1 MTPAPQASTAFRL
14 AISQSEVTLDVRQNG
29 ATIRALMAEAKR
41 LGAKLLHLPEGS
53 LSGYPGDPASK
64 SALAGW
70 PVDWEALAEEIEL
83 VARDAGEI
91 GVWVV
96 FGANHYNGPD
106 RRPNNSLYVVDG
118 SGKMRAR
125 YDKRLLS
132 FTEITDWYA
141 AGQSALTFEVDGY
154 RFGCALCIELQYSEL
169 FLACE
174 QLGVDIMLVSSYSDD
189 PAFALL
195 AAGHAALNS
204 YWVSL
209 AAPAQYS
216 HAVPSGLADPNGD
229 WAARCPHVASS
240 ELVVVDIDRNN
251 PNIDI
256 AVNKRRP
263 WRRVARQGDIYVDE
277 RRDTGSRS
285 ESESAELSHP
295 TRSLNCQPGGAHG

>member
-1 MTPAPQASTAFRL
+1 M
-14 AISQSEVTLDVRQNG
+14 
-29 ATIRALMAEAKR
+29 
-41 LGAKLLHLPEGS
+41 
-53 LSGYPGDPASK
+53 
-64 SALAGW
+64 
-70 PVDWEALAEEIEL
+70 
-83 VARDAGEI
+83 
-91 GVWVV
+91 WVV
-96 FGANHYNGPD
+96 FGANHYNGRD

-141 AGQSALTFEVDGY
+141 AGQSAITFEVDGY

-169 FLACE
+169 FLAYE

-195 AAGHAALNS
+195 AQSHAALNS

-209 AAPAQYS
+209 VVPAQFS

-229 WAARCPHVASS
+229 WAARCTSNASS
-240 ELVVVDIDRNN
+240 GLVVVDIDHNRTNV
-251 PNIDI
+251 DI

-263 WRRVARQGDIYVDE
+263 WRRIARQGDIYIDE

-285 ESESAELSHP
+285 KSESAELSYP
-295 TRSLNCQPGGAHG
+295 TRSLHSQPGGAHG

>member
-1 MTPAPQASTAFRL
+1 MTPLPHASTAFRL
-14 AISQSEVTLDVRQNG
+14 AIAQSPVTLDVRNNG
-29 ATIRALMAEAKR
+29 STIRALMAEAKS
-41 LGAKLLHLPEGS
+41 LGAKLIHFPEGS

-64 SALAGW
+64 NALADW
-70 PVDWEALAEEIEL
+70 RVDWDALAEEIEL
-83 VARDAGEI
+83 VARAAGEL

-106 RRPNNSLYVVDG
+106 CRPNNSLYVVDG
-118 SGKMRAR
+118 SGKMLAR

-141 AGQSALTFEVDGY
+141 AGQSAITFDVDGY

-169 FLACE
+169 FLAYE

-195 AAGHAALNS
+195 AQGHAALNS

-209 AAPAQYS
+209 AVPAQYS
-216 HAVPSGLADPNGD
+216 HAAPSGLADPNGEWTASCSHD
-229 WAARCPHVASS
+229 ASS
-240 ELVVVDIDRNN
+240 ELIVVDIDRDN
-251 PNIDI
+251 PSVDI

-263 WRRVARQGDIYVDE
+263 WRRVARQGDIYVSG
-277 RRDTGSRS
+277 GS
-285 ESESAELSHP
+285 
-295 TRSLNCQPGGAHG
+295 